1 MGFFSDSIFSSFFS
15 GLFRRKKRRGNGSGE
30 PEALVYDRDDVNF
43 AEEEQRTRYI
53 TNCLEQAAEAA
64 KEINL
69 LTGEYSQVTS
79 YLTDM
84 EEIEALPEEERE
96 ELDSIARRLVTL
108 EQEKA
113 KYHDKKNRMND
124 GDYYRLRKQE
134 DELQEGIK
142 KLKECENY
150 GTKIKQDLKRLD
162 GERNAC
168 EYRRTELESML
179 NNLRGMT
186 LIFMTAFVICM
197 VMLLIM
203 QFGFEMNTQI
213 GYILAVAAVAVA
225 VTAVWVKYTDGVKEL
240 QRAENARNK
249 LILLQNKVKI
259 RYVNNTN
266 LRDYLYIKYSTNSA
280 AALEKL
286 WVQYQQ
292 EKEERKEFAEAEAKT
307 EYFQK
312 QLVGKMS
319 NYRVASP
326 ERWIMQP
333 KALLDKREMVEMRHE
348 LIVRRQAL
356 RKQLDY
362 NNDIAGAAKKEI
374 MDVVNKYPAYAAEIL
389 EMVDRYQA
397 E

>member
-1 MGFFSDSIFSSFFS
+1 MGFFSR
-15 GLFRRKKRRGNGSGE
+15 LFHRKKRRGNGLE
-30 PEALVYDRDDVNF
+30 DREAPVYDRDDVDF
-43 AEEEQRTRYI
+43 AEEEQRTRYV

-64 KEINL
+64 REINL
-69 LTGEYSQVTS
+69 LSGEYSRVTS

-96 ELDSIARRLVTL
+96 ELDSIARRLVAL
-108 EQEKA
+108 EQEKTR
-113 KYHDKKNRMND
+113 YHDKKNRMND

-134 DELQEGIK
+134 DELQEGIE
-142 KLKECENY
+142 KLKECEEY
-150 GTKIKQDLKRLD
+150 GAKIKQDLKRLD

-168 EYRRTELESML
+168 EYRRTELEGML

-186 LIFMTAFVICM
+186 LIFMTAFVIC
-197 VMLLIM
+197 VAMLLIM
-203 QFGFEMNTQI
+203 QFAFRMNTQV
-213 GYILAVAAVAVA
+213 GYILSTAAVAIA
-225 VTAVWVKYTDGVKEL
+225 VTVVWLKYTDGVKEL
-240 QRAENARNK
+240 QRAENTRNK

-259 RYVNNTN
+259 RYVNNSN
-266 LRDYLYIKYSTNSA
+266 LKDYLYIKYNTNSA

-286 WVQYQQ
+286 WILYQQ

-319 NYRVASP
+319 NYRVTSP
-326 ERWIMQP
+326 ERWIAQP
-333 KALLDKREMVEMRHE
+333 RALLDKREMVEMRHE

-362 NNDIAGAAKKEI
+362 NNDIAGAAKKEV
-374 MDVVNKYPAYAAEIL
+374 MDIVNKYPAYAAEIL